1 MSSNLLTRPRTS
13 ADSQFVFAGPHLN
26 HSTMISEDKKKAL
39 RAARASRDSCYGNSN
54 NNFTTNISSHHVS
67 IKLTNLRYYILPS

>member
-13 ADSQFVFAGPHLN
+13 ADSQFVFAGPHL
-26 HSTMISEDKKKAL
+26 STMISEDKKKAL

-67 IKLTNLRYYILPS
+67 IKLTNLDRYILPS

>member
-26 HSTMISEDKKKAL
+26 NSTMVSEDKKKAL
-39 RAARASRDSCYGNSN
+39 RAARASRDSYGNSN
-54 NNFTTNISSHHVS
+54 NNFTTNISTQHVS
-67 IKLTNLRYYILPS
+67 I

>member
-13 ADSQFVFAGPHLN
+13 ADSQFVFAGPHL
-26 HSTMISEDKKKAL
+26 STMISEDKKKAL
-39 RAARASRDSCYGNSN
+39 RAARASRDSCYGNTD

-67 IKLTNLRYYILPS
+67 IKFDTNLRYYILPS